1 MIFNT
6 ISPALIWFLAWRKQ
20 VERMKTHP
28 EECDFLC
35 HSAAVAQAQ
44 FVMHQALENQGNYL

>member
-6 ISPALIWFLAWRKQ
+6 ISQTLIWFLAWRKQ

-28 EECDFLC
+28 HEREFLGRT
-35 HSAAVAQAQ
+35 AVVAQAQ
-44 FVMHQALENQGNYL
+44 FVMHQALESRL